1 LIGGASSTLT
11 LSKELQK
18 SKTMV
23 RRSCG
28 YTAVATAL
36 LVLSANS
43 FAPQHSPFAPGAV
56 QQPPS
61 AGGVFGALGSVF
73 LSAPPPRTTAALSAA
88 TLDSASSAATQTI
101 EEYVAARGGDRPIR
115 KVLIANNGMAATKS
129 ILSMRQWAYMEF
141 GDERAIQFVAM
152 ATPEDLKANAE
163 FVRLADSYVE
173 VPGGKNLNN
182 YANVDVIV
190 KIAKEQGV
198 DAVWPGWGHAS
209 ENPKLPNTLDSLG
222 IKFIGPTGP
231 VMSVLGDKIAANI
244 LAQTAKVAS
253 IPWSGSFGGPDDGPL
268 QANLNAEGT
277 IPDEIFEKGTCRT
290 VEEAVEA
297 GRKIGY
303 ENGLMVKASEGG
315 GGKGIRFVENEEELI
330 AAYPT
335 VASEVVGSPIFVMQ
349 LCKNARHIEVQIVGD
364 QHGNAVALNGRDCS
378 TQRRFQKIFE
388 EGPPVVVPKET
399 FHEMELAAQRLTQ
412 NIGYQGA
419 GTVEY
424 LYNADTNAYYF
435 LELNPRL
442 QVEHPVTE
450 GITGTNLPA
459 TQLQVAMGIPLYNMP
474 EVRNLY
480 GRPDAYGTDPIDFL
494 EERYLDIDCHIIA
507 ARITAENP
515 DEGFKPTSGSIERIK
530 FQSTPNV
537 WGYFSVGAN
546 GGIHEFADSQFGHLF
561 AKGPDRESARK
572 ALVMA
577 LKEVEVRGDIR
588 NSVEYLVK
596 LLETDDFRTNSID
609 TAWLDGIIKEKSVT
623 VEMPDHLVV
632 VGAAVFKASEH
643 VRSATEAVVES
654 FRKGQV
660 STGDIQG
667 INSFSVEVAH
677 MDTRYTFRVERLS
690 PDVYRFKLGTNVVD
704 VEVTQ
709 TAEGAL
715 LATFGGETHRVLGM
729 DEPLGLRLSMDGSTI
744 LMPTVFDPSELR
756 ADVTGK
762 VVRYLQDNGSTVEA
776 GQPYVEVEAMKMI
789 MPVKA
794 GESGKITHNLS
805 PGSVISAGDLLA
817 SLELRDPSKVK
828 KIGTFDGT
836 LDIDESTVEV
846 DAVKSV
852 SNVLAGFNLDPVA
865 VAQQAFDS
873 SDSVAASELVVN
885 ALNEFVRVESQ
896 FDGMII
902 DDVVR
907 SLTKA
912 NEDSLDI
919 VIAENL
925 AHGQLKRRSELMLSL
940 IRQLDTFQD
949 RYGSAVPDT
958 VIEALDGVAALK
970 GKAYGEVTLAA
981 GEKVREANVPSF
993 DVRLAELRDRLLDSE
1008 TDLVELSRSSTLSVG
1023 VDLLTNLLGDDDEKV
1038 RAAAIEVYTRRVY
1051 RTFGLPKLEVEDVDG
1066 KVSCSFDFE
1075 FSDVLVAE
1083 RVVRQGYASV
1093 IKDASDF
1100 AKELPEILNSFGSK
1114 IGADAVK
1121 DGPVN
1126 ALAIGV
1132 LAGEASVD
1140 SLQAVI
1146 DTNKDKLNMLGIRT
1160 VTVLVPRPEK
1170 DPNYYHFPQCGGFQE
1185 DPLRRDMRATFHLL
1199 LELGRLNDNY
1209 DLERLGSVRG
1219 NTQIYLGSE
1228 RTARRNAPQV
1238 VFVRGITH
1246 APGLTTFSGA
1256 RRTLLQGL
1264 DELER
1269 AQSDSRVTVQ
1279 SSSRIFVH
1287 SLPEVEGSTPEEV
1300 AAEFDV
1306 VVDRLKGRL
1315 AQRLLKLRVDEIEAK
1330 VRVKSVDKTGNPITV
1345 PVRLVA
1351 SSMEGEWLKTS
1362 AYIERP
1368 DPVTGVTREFCL
1380 IGDKDGMCMLDPYDG
1395 ANIIQTKRAIARRVG
1410 STYAYDFLGL
1420 LEVGLIQEW
1429 DAYKGDLMSDV
1440 STPANV
1446 FEAQELLD
1454 GDDGE
1459 LVLGKREIGTN
1470 KVGMVAWKVTMK
1482 TPEYPDGRE
1491 VVFIANDVTV
1501 QSGSFGVPEDEL
1513 FFKASKYAR
1522 ERKIP
1527 RVYIACN
1534 SGARIGLVEDL
1545 KPKFDIKFVDEANP
1559 SKGFEYL
1566 YLDDDAYRSLPEGSV
1581 NVEKVDEGWAIKDII
1596 GTSEGIGVENLQGSG
1611 KIAGE
1616 TSRAYDE
1623 IFTLS
1628 YVTGR
1633 SVGIGAYLV
1642 RLGQRI
1648 IQMKQGPMLLT
1659 GFGALNKL
1667 LGREVYTSQDQLGG
1681 PQVMYPNGCTHEV
1694 VEDDQEGVGSILRW
1708 LSFVPKTT
1716 DSLPAVRESVDPVN
1730 RAVEWKPT
1738 PTPYDPRLMLTGTD
1752 DAAGFFDRGSFK
1764 EYLNGWG
1771 KSVVIGRGRLGGI
1784 PMGAIAVET
1793 RLVERVVPADPADPN
1808 SREAVLS
1815 QAGQVLFPD
1824 SSYKTAQALR
1834 DFNNEGVPVMIFAN
1848 WRGFSGGSRDMSGE
1862 ILKFGSMIVDALRE
1876 YKHPIYIYFPPY
1888 GELRGGSWVVVDP
1901 TINEEK
1907 MTMFS
1912 DPEARGGI
1920 LEPAGIVEIKFR
1932 VADQLKVMHRID
1944 VQLQLLD
1951 AELEAADDESRED
1964 IREQIAAR
1972 EELLKP
1978 VYLQAAT
1985 EFADLHDKTG
1995 RMKAKGVIKE
2005 AVPWAESRK
2014 YFFYLAKR
2022 RIAQDNYVNL
2032 LKDADTSLDYAGALN
2047 ILEGMCSADWED
2059 NEAVLE
2065 YYASSDDEIM
2075 AKIGEMKSASIKAQ
2089 IEALQAQL

>member
-1 LIGGASSTLT
+1 MVAHR
-11 LSKELQK
+11 
-18 SKTMV
+18 SKT
-23 RRSCG
+23 CG
-28 YTAVATAL
+28 YAAAATAL
-36 LVLSANS
+36 LALSGVSS
-43 FAPQHSPFAPGAV
+43 FAPQHSAFTPKTIAPTQSIFGTIKSAFF
-56 QQPPS
+56 QNNNAINPS
-61 AGGVFGALGSVF
+61 NIAKTETSLW
-73 LSAPPPRTTAALSAA
+73 AA
-88 TLDSASSAATQTI
+88 TLNEAPTSAAPETV
-101 EEYVAARGGDRPIR
+101 EEYVKSRGGNRVIR

-129 ILSMRQWAYMEF
+129 IISMRQWAYMQF
-141 GDERAIQFVAM
+141 GDEHAIQFVAM

-163 FVRLADSYVE
+163 FIRLADSFVE

-182 YANVDVIV
+182 YANVDVITR
-190 KIAKEQGV
+190 IAVEQGV

-209 ENPKLPNTLDSLG
+209 ENPKLPNTLDELG

-244 LAQTAKVAS
+244 LAQTAKVPS

-277 IPDEIFEKGTCRT
+277 IPSDIFEKGTTRT

-297 GRKIGY
+297 AKRIGY
-303 ENGLMVKASEGG
+303 ENGIMIKASEGG
-315 GGKGIRFVENEEELI
+315 GGKGIRFVDNEADLRN
-330 AAYPT
+330 AYIQ
-335 VASEVVGSPIFVMQ
+335 VQNEVIGSPIFIMQ

-388 EGPPVVVPKET
+388 EGPPAIVPKET

-424 LYNADTNAYYF
+424 LYNAATNDYYF

-459 TQLQVAMGIPLYNMP
+459 TQLQVAMGIPLHNMP
-474 EVRNLY
+474 EIRKLY
-480 GRPDAYGTDPIDFL
+480 GRPDVLGTDNIDFL
-494 EERYLDIDCHIIA
+494 EERYVDMDSHVIA

-537 WGYFSVGAN
+537 WGYFSVGHN

-572 ALVMA
+572 SLVLA

-596 LLETDDFRTNSID
+596 LLETEDFKQNTID
-609 TAWLDGIIKEKSVT
+609 TAWLDGIIKEKT
-623 VEMPDHLVV
+623 VAVVMPSHLVV
-632 VGAAVFKASEH
+632 VSAAVFKAFEH
-643 VRSATEAVVES
+643 VKTATEEVMES
-654 FRKGQV
+654 FRKGQT
-660 STGDIQG
+660 STGDIPG
-667 INSFSVEVAH
+667 INSFNIEVAY
-677 MDTRYTFRVERLS
+677 MDTKYPFHVERIS
-690 PDVYRFKLGTNVVD
+690 PDVFRFTLDGNVID
-704 VEVTQ
+704 VEATL

-715 LATFGGETHRVLGM
+715 LATFGGETHRILGM
-729 DEPLGLRLSMDGSTI
+729 DEPLGLRLSLDGNTI
-744 LMPTVFDPSELR
+744 LMPTIFDPSELVS
-756 ADVTGK
+756 DVTGK
-762 VVRYLQDNGSTVEA
+762 VVRYLQDNGAPVEA
-776 GQPYVEVEAMKMI
+776 GQPFVEVEAMKMI
-789 MPVKA
+789 MPIKA
-794 GESGKITHNLS
+794 TESGKITHNLS

-817 SLELRDPSKVK
+817 SLELKDPSKVK
-828 KIGTFDGT
+828 KIGTFEGS
-836 LDIDESTVEV
+836 LDIAASSIEM
-846 DAVKSV
+846 DAQKSV
-852 SNVLAGFNLDPVA
+852 SNVLAGFRLDAEA
-865 VAQQAFDS
+865 VAQQALDS
-873 SDSVAASELVVN
+873 VSDSTAAADLIVN
-885 ALNEFVRVESQ
+885 AINEFYRVEAP
-896 FDGMII
+896 FDGKIA

-907 SLTKA
+907 ALTKA
-912 NEDSLDI
+912 NAETLDV

-925 AHGQLKRRSELMLSL
+925 AHQQLALRSQLILAM

-949 RYGSAVPDT
+949 RFGVVVPDSI
-958 VIEALDGVAALK
+958 IEALDSLSVLK
-970 GKAYGEVTLAA
+970 GKDYGEVILAA
-981 GEKVREANVPSF
+981 EEKVREAKVPSF
-993 DVRLAELRDRLLDSE
+993 DIRRADLRAKLVDSE
-1008 TDLVELSRSSTLSVG
+1008 TDFVELSQSSTLSAG
-1023 VDLLTNLLGDDDEKV
+1023 VDLLTNLLDDEDEKV
-1038 RAAAIEVYTRRVY
+1038 CAAAMEVYPRRVY
-1051 RTFGLPKLEVEDVDG
+1051 RTYSVPELKVEDIDG
-1066 KVSCSFDFE
+1066 RLSCSFE
-1075 FSDVLVAE
+1075 FQFADVPSVD
-1083 RVVRQGYASV
+1083 RVTRNGFFSV
-1093 IKDASDF
+1093 IKDAGKFVS
-1100 AKELPEILNSFGSK
+1100 ELPDILNAMGSK
-1114 IGADAVK
+1114 ISGDAAAS
-1121 DGPVN
+1121 GPVN
-1126 ALAIGV
+1126 VLQIGALSGK
-1132 LAGEASVD
+1132 ASVED
-1140 SLQAVI
+1140 LQGAI
-1146 DTNKDKLNMLGIRT
+1146 DANKDKLNMLGIRT
-1160 VTVLVPRPEK
+1160 ITVLVTQGKK
-1170 DPNYYHFPQCGGFQE
+1170 DPSYYSFPHCDGFKE
-1185 DPLRRDMRATFHLL
+1185 DPLRRGMRPTFHHL
-1199 LELGRLNDNY
+1199 LELGRLTDNY
-1209 DLERLGSVRG
+1209 ALERIPAVGRNV
-1219 NTQIYLGSE
+1219 QIYVGSE
-1228 RTARRNAPQV
+1228 KTARRNAAQV
-1238 VFVRGITH
+1238 VSVRGITH
-1246 APGLTTFSGA
+1246 TPGLTSISGA

-1269 AQSDSRVTVQ
+1269 AQSNSKVTLQ
-1279 SSSRIFVH
+1279 SSSRIYLH
-1287 SLPEVEGSTPEEV
+1287 SLPEVEGATPEEI
-1300 AAEFDV
+1300 AGEFNIVIDK
-1306 VVDRLKGRL
+1306 LKSRL
-1315 AQRLLKLRVDEIEAK
+1315 AQRLMKLRVDEIEAK
-1330 VRVKSVDKTGNPITV
+1330 VRVKSFDEDGNPMVV
-1345 PVRLVA
+1345 PVRLIA
-1351 SSMEGEWLKTS
+1351 SSMEGEWLKTT

-1368 DPVTGVTREFCL
+1368 DPITGVTREFCV
-1380 IGDKDGMCMLDPYDG
+1380 IGGGKDAVCMLDPYTG

-1420 LEVGLIQEW
+1420 IEVGLIQEW
-1429 DAYKGDLMSDV
+1429 DTYLNALSGSNGP
-1440 STPANV
+1440 STPTNL
-1446 FEAQELLD
+1446 FEAHELLEGD
-1454 GDDGE
+1454 GGE
-1459 LVLGKREIGTN
+1459 LVLGKREIGSN
-1470 KVGMVAWKVTMK
+1470 KVGMVAWVIKMK
-1482 TPEYPDGRE
+1482 TPEYPEGRE

-1522 ERKIP
+1522 ENKLP

-1534 SGARIGLVEDL
+1534 SGARIGLVDDL
-1545 KPKFDIKFVDEANP
+1545 KPKFNIKFVDEASP

-1566 YLDDDAYRSLPEGSV
+1566 YLTDDMYKSLPEGSV
-1581 NVEKVDEGWAIKDII
+1581 NVEKVPEGWAIKDII

-1659 GFGALNKL
+1659 GYGALNKL
-1667 LGREVYTSQDQLGG
+1667 LGRDVYSSQDQLGG
-1681 PQVMYPNGCTHEV
+1681 PQVMFPNGCTHEV
-1694 VEDDQEGVGSILRW
+1694 VDDDQQGVQSIIQW
-1708 LSFVPKTT
+1708 LSFVPKTMEA
-1716 DSLPAVRESVDPVN
+1716 LPAVRESSDPVN
-1730 RAVEWKPT
+1730 RDVEWKPT
-1738 PTPYDPRLMLTGTD
+1738 PTPYDPRLMLSGTD
-1752 DAAGFFDRGSFK
+1752 DASGFFDKGSWK
-1764 EYLNGWG
+1764 EYLNEWG
-1771 KSVVIGRGRLGGI
+1771 KSVVIGRGRLGGV

-1793 RLVERVVPADPADPN
+1793 RLVEKIIPADPADPN
-1808 SREAVLS
+1808 SREAVLP

-1834 DFNNEGVPVMIFAN
+1834 DFNNEGMPVMIFAN

-1876 YKHPIYIYFPPY
+1876 YNHPIYIYFPPY

-1932 VADQLKVMHRID
+1932 LADQLKAMHRID
-1944 VQLQLLD
+1944 PQLQMLD
-1951 AELEAADDESRED
+1951 AELEATDDTSKAAQEA
-1964 IREQIAAR
+1964 IKEQIAAR

-2005 AVPWAESRK
+2005 AVPWAKSRT

-2022 RIAQDNYVNL
+2022 RIAQDSYVAQ
-2032 LKDADTSLDYAGALN
+2032 LKAADSSLDSASALE
-2047 ILEGMCSADWED
+2047 ILSDMCTADWED
-2059 NEAVLE
+2059 NEATLD
-2065 YYASSDDEIM
+2065 YFTANDDAISSKISE
-2075 AKIGEMKSASIKAQ
+2075 AKTASIKAQ
-2089 IEALQAQL
+2089 IEALQKELGE